1 MKRPASS
8 TPHPAKAVNSNPA
21 PVSILRKHRKF
32 CLLTLPMMLAVL
44 FSFLLFDV
52 KISEGN
58 DDSMYIEAAWN
69 YAQDF
74 TGYFYRANAPLYPMM
89 LGVITMITG
98 LNLIVYKIINTI
110 LFLVFIYFTYKAFSG
125 RIPDII
131 LFPVMILT
139 AINSHLIFFASQ
151 TYTEVP
157 YLALQAVFLWFFLSK
172 YEKLKTGA
180 ELPANQSQNPAKEIF
195 QNGTLIK
202 FVLSVSF
209 FLFLLTMTRN
219 IAIGVVAG
227 ILIFFMIEKDFKL
240 AAVTASLYAGFRL
253 LWTFILNTVWG
264 KGDQYSSQWEILRM
278 KNPYNAADGVES
290 WSGFPVRFISNLDL
304 YTSKRLLQIF
314 GFRGDTA
321 TDTWPFATLL
331 ITAFSLWCIW
341 KLFRINTEEKD
352 SKTNATENLL
362 KVSTKRALILAALT
376 FVLPFGLTL
385 IVLQTHWETVRLVV
399 VYLPF
404 ISMILFFGFYLL
416 WHQGNQNR
424 KWLFIIPV
432 GLILAGSTLASFK
445 KAVSH
450 FPVLVKN
457 LNGDK
462 YYGYTPDWENYLK
475 LSEWCA
481 DNLPP
486 EAVIAARKAPMSF
499 VYGKG
504 RKFFPVYSAVAINP
518 NSNLSDP
525 DSVLAYFKQNQ
536 VTHAIAASIR
546 TNPYVNDG
554 IIINTIQRM
563 LIPVAQK
570 YPGKLKLVRQ
580 MGEEE
585 AAHLYEIIP

>member
-8 TPHPAKAVNSNPA
+8 QKHPAKAKSGNTAVISML
-21 PVSILRKHRKF
+21 SKHPKF
-32 CLLTLPMMLAVL
+32 LLLTLPMLLAGL
-44 FSFLLFDV
+44 FAFLLFDV

-74 TGYFYRANAPLYPMM
+74 TGYFYRANAPLYPMA
-89 LGVITMITG
+89 LGIITMITG
-98 LNLIVYKIINTI
+98 LNLIVYKIINTL
-110 LFLVFIYFTYKAFSG
+110 LFLVFIYFTYRAFSG
-125 RIPDII
+125 RIPDVI

-139 AINSHLIFFASQ
+139 AINSQLIFFASQ
-151 TYTEVP
+151 TYTEIP
-157 YLALQAVFLWFFLSK
+157 YLALQAVFIWIFLSG
-172 YEKLKTGA
+172 YEKQK
-180 ELPANQSQNPAKEIF
+180 QNPGKANIL
-195 QNGTLIK
+195 NGSVIK
-202 FVLSVSF
+202 FALSVAF

-227 ILIFFMIEKDFKL
+227 VLIFLLIERDFKL
-240 AAVTASLYAGFRL
+240 AAVTAGMYAGLRI
-253 LWTFILNTVWG
+253 LWTFTLNTVWG
-264 KGDQYSSQWEILRM
+264 KGDQYSSQWQILRM
-278 KNPYNAADGVES
+278 KNPYNAAEGVEE

-314 GFRGDTA
+314 GFRGETA
-321 TDTWPFATLL
+321 TDTWPLFSLL
-331 ITAFSLWCIW
+331 IAAFILWCVW
-341 KLFRINTEEKD
+341 KIFRIQPGEKD
-352 SKTNATENLL
+352 TISNATETII
-362 KVSTKRALILAALT
+362 SASAKRALMLGALT
-376 FVLPFGLTL
+376 FIMPFGLTL
-385 IVLQTHWETVRLVV
+385 IVLQTHWETVRLIV

-404 ISMILFFGFYLL
+404 IAMILFFGFYFL
-416 WHQGNQNR
+416 WHQGNKKR
-424 KWLFIIPV
+424 SWLFIVPV
-432 GLILAGSTLASFK
+432 GLILTVSTFATLK
-445 KAVSH
+445 KTVNH

-481 DNLPP
+481 DHLPP
-486 EAVIAARKAPMSF
+486 DAVIAARKAPMSF

-504 RKFFPVYSAVAINP
+504 RTFFPVYSAVAINP

-525 DSVLAYFKQNQ
+525 DSVLAYFKQHQ

-563 LIPVAQK
+563 LIPIAQK
-570 YPGKLKLVRQ
+570 YPGKLKLIKQ
-580 MGEEE
+580 IGDEE

>member
-1 MKRPASS
+1 MKRQAS
-8 TPHPAKAVNSNPA
+8 PQKHPTKTKSGNPSGNSLL
-21 PVSILRKHRKF
+21 SKHPKF
-32 CLLTLPMMLAVL
+32 FLLTLPMLLAGM
-44 FSFLLFDV
+44 FGFLLFDV

-69 YAQDF
+69 YSQDF
-74 TGYFYRANAPLYPMM
+74 TGYFYRANAPLYPML
-89 LGVITMITG
+89 LGIITMFTG
-98 LNLIVYKIINTI
+98 LNLIVYKIINSL

-125 RIPDII
+125 RIPNVI

-151 TYTEVP
+151 TYTEIP
-157 YLALQAVFLWFFLSK
+157 YLAFQSVFIWFFLSGF
-172 YEKLKTGA
+172 EKLKQVADGSEIQT
-180 ELPANQSQNPAKEIF
+180 QNPVKG
-195 QNGTLIK
+195 NLLTG
-202 FVLSVSF
+202 SVIRFAVITSF
-209 FLFLLTMTRN
+209 SLFILTMTRN

-227 ILIFFMIEKDFKL
+227 VLIFMITEKEFKL
-240 AAVTASLYAGFRL
+240 AAVTAGLYAGFRV
-253 LWTFILNTVWG
+253 LWIFILNTVWG
-264 KGDQYSSQWEILRM
+264 KGDQYSSQWQILRM
-278 KNPYNAADGVES
+278 KNPYNAAEGVEE
-290 WSGFPVRFISNLDL
+290 WTGFPVRFISNLDL

-314 GFRGDTA
+314 GFRGETA
-321 TDTWPFATLL
+321 TDTWPLATLL
-331 ITAFSLWCIW
+331 IAAFTLWCVW
-341 KLFRINTEEKD
+341 KIFRMQHQEKNSITNGTE
-352 SKTNATENLL
+352 SVITLSA
-362 KVSTKRALILAALT
+362 KRALLLASLT

-404 ISMILFFGFYLL
+404 ITMVLFFGFYLM
-416 WHQGNQNR
+416 WHQENKNR
-424 KWLFIIPV
+424 RWLFIIPV
-432 GLILAGSTLASFK
+432 GLILAGSSIATLK
-445 KAVSH
+445 KTANH

-486 EAVIAARKAPMSF
+486 DAVIAARKAPMSF

-525 DSVLAYFKQNQ
+525 DSVLAYFKQHQ

-570 YPGKLKLVRQ
+570 YPGKLKLVKQ
-580 MGEEE
+580 MGDEE